1 MLILKIRKMNRFYGG
16 RLSSTPPV
24 TKNLIIIN
32 VVMLLLAMLFQRM
45 FNVNLNGVLGMF
57 FFQSPLFKPWQI
69 VTHMFMHG
77 GLGHIFFNMYALWI
91 FGKTLE
97 SVWGSKRFLIYY
109 LATGLGAAFF
119 HQLVNYIQFAPEIAA
134 LKGAY
139 SVDRIN
145 YALLNEILQPGN
157 QFYQFGRELMR
168 PTVGA
173 SGAVYGVLLAFGML
187 FPNTPLYIMFIP
199 IPIKAKWLVI
209 GFGALELFLGITQ
222 SGGSIAHFAHLGG
235 MIFGFFLIR
244 YWNKFTQ
251 NFY

>member
-1 MLILKIRKMNRFYGG
+1 MYRFSGG
-16 RLSSTPPV
+16 RFGSTPPV

-32 VVMLLLAMLFQRM
+32 VVMLLGNMLLSQM
-45 FNVNLNGVLGMF
+45 FRVNLNGILGMYY
-57 FFQSPLFKPWQI
+57 FQSPLFAPWQI

-119 HQLVNYIQFAPEIAA
+119 HQLVNYIQFAPDIAA
-134 LKGAY
+134 LKAAY
-139 SVDRIN
+139 SVDIIN
-145 YALLNEILQPGN
+145 RPLLNEILQPGN
-157 QFYQFGRELMR
+157 QFFSIGKELIR

-187 FPNTPLYIMFIP
+187 FPNTPLFLMFIP

-209 GFGALELFLGITQ
+209 GFGLLELYLGITN
-222 SGGSIAHFAHLGG
+222 SGGNIAHFAHLGG
-235 MIFGFFLIR
+235 MIFGFFLIK
-244 YWNKFTQ
+244 YWSKYTR

>member
-1 MLILKIRKMNRFYGG
+1 MNQYFSG
-16 RLSSTPPV
+16 RLGSTPPV

-32 VVMLLLAMLFQRM
+32 VVMLIATYLFQRM
-45 FNVNLNGVLGMF
+45 FNVNLVAVLGMF
-57 FFQSPLFKPWQI
+57 YFQSPFFQPWQI

-77 GLGHIFFNMYALWI
+77 GIAHIFFNMYALWI

-97 SVWGSKRFLIYY
+97 SVWGSQRFLIYY
-109 LATGLGAAFF
+109 LITGLGAAFF
-119 HQLVNYIQFAPEIAA
+119 QQLVNYIQFAPDIAS
-134 LKGAY
+134 LKAAY

-145 YALLNEILQPGN
+145 HALLNEIMQPGN
-157 QFYQFGRELMR
+157 RFYTIARELVR

-222 SGGSIAHFAHLGG
+222 SGGNIAHFAHLGG
-235 MIFGFFLIR
+235 MIFGFILIK
-244 YWNKFTQ
+244 YWNRFTR

>member
-1 MLILKIRKMNRFYGG
+1 MYRFSGG
-16 RLSSTPPV
+16 RFGSTPPV

-32 VVMLLLAMLFQRM
+32 VVMLLGSMLLAQVFR
-45 FNVNLNGVLGMF
+45 VNLNGLLGMYY
-57 FFQSPLFKPWQI
+57 FQSPLFAPWQI

-119 HQLVNYIQFAPEIAA
+119 HQLVNYIQFAPDIAA
-134 LKGAY
+134 LKAAY
-139 SVDRIN
+139 SVDIIN
-145 YALLNEILQPGN
+145 RPLLNEILQPGN
-157 QFYQFGRELMR
+157 RFYAIGKELIR

-187 FPNTPLYIMFIP
+187 FPNTPLYLMFIP

-209 GFGALELFLGITQ
+209 GFGALELFLGITN
-222 SGGSIAHFAHLGG
+222 SGGNIAHFAHLGG

-244 YWNKFTQ
+244 YWNKFTR

>member
-1 MLILKIRKMNRFYGG
+1 
-16 RLSSTPPV
+16 V

-32 VVMLLLAMLFQRM
+32 VVMLLGTMLFQQVFR
-45 FNVNLNGVLGMF
+45 VNLNAVLGMF
-57 FFQSPLFKPWQI
+57 YFQSPLFAPWQI

-77 GLGHIFFNMYALWI
+77 GFAHIFFNMYALWI

-119 HQLVNYIQFAPEIAA
+119 HQLVNYIQFAPQIAE
-134 LKGAY
+134 LKAAY

-145 YALLNEILQPGN
+145 NALLNEILQPGN
-157 QFYQFGRELMR
+157 QFYSIGRELIR

-187 FPNTPLYIMFIP
+187 FPNTPLFLMFIP

-209 GFGALELFLGITQ
+209 GFGALELFLGVTQ
-222 SGGSIAHFAHLGG
+222 SGSNIAHFAHLGG

-244 YWNKFTQ
+244 YWNKFTK

>member
-1 MLILKIRKMNRFYGG
+1 MNRFYGG

-57 FFQSPLFKPWQI
+57 YFQSPFFKPWQI

-244 YWNKFTQ
+244 YWNKYTS

>member
-1 MLILKIRKMNRFYGG
+1 MYRFSGG
-16 RLSSTPPV
+16 RFGNTPPV

-32 VVMLLLAMLFQRM
+32 VVLLLGTMLLQQTGI
-45 FNVNLNGVLGMF
+45 NLNRFLGMYY
-57 FFQSPLFKPWQI
+57 FQSPIFAPWQI

-77 GLGHIFFNMYALWI
+77 GIGHIFFNMYALWI

-119 HQLVNYIQFAPEIAA
+119 HQLVNYIQFAPDIAA
-134 LKGAY
+134 LKAAY
-139 SVDRIN
+139 SVDVIN
-145 YALLNEILQPGN
+145 NSLLNEILQPGN
-157 QFYQFGRELMR
+157 QFYAVGRELIR

-187 FPNTPLYIMFIP
+187 FPNTPLFLMFIP

-209 GFGALELFLGITQ
+209 GFGVLELYLGITQ
-222 SGGSIAHFAHLGG
+222 SGGNIAHFAHLGG

-244 YWNKFTQ
+244 YWNKFTK

>member
-1 MLILKIRKMNRFYGG
+1 MNRFYSG
-16 RLSSTPPV
+16 RLSNTPPV

-32 VVMLLLAMLFQRM
+32 VVMLVGAMLFERV
-45 FNVNLNGVLGMF
+45 FRINLNAVLGMF
-57 FFQSPLFKPWQI
+57 YIQSPFFGPWQI

-77 GLGHIFFNMYALWI
+77 GIAHIFFNMYALWI

-109 LATGLGAAFF
+109 LITGLGAAFF
-119 HQLVNYIQFAPEIAA
+119 HQLVNYIQFAPDIAA
-134 LKGAY
+134 LKAAY

-145 YALLNEILQPGN
+145 HVLLNEILQPGN
-157 QFYQFGRELMR
+157 QFYEIGRNLIR

-187 FPNTPLYIMFIP
+187 FPNTPLFLMFIP
-199 IPIKAKWLVI
+199 IPIKAKWMVI
-209 GFGALELFLGITQ
+209 GFGVLELYLGVTQ
-222 SGGSIAHFAHLGG
+222 SGGNIAHFAHLGG

>member
-1 MLILKIRKMNRFYGG
+1 
-16 RLSSTPPV
+16 
-24 TKNLIIIN
+24 
-32 VVMLLLAMLFQRM
+32 MLLLAMLFQRM

-57 FFQSPLFKPWQI
+57 YFQSPFFKPWQI

-173 SGAVYGVLLAFGML
+173 SGAVYGVLLSFGML

-244 YWNKFTQ
+244 YWNKFTK

>member
-1 MLILKIRKMNRFYGG
+1 MNRYSG
-16 RLSSTPPV
+16 RFLGSTPPV

-32 VVMLLLAMLFQRM
+32 VVMLLITMLFQQASRI
-45 FNVNLNGVLGMF
+45 NLNAVLGMF
-57 FFQSPLFKPWQI
+57 YFQSPYFGPWQI

-77 GLGHIFFNMYALWI
+77 GFTHILFNMYALWI

-97 SVWGSKRFLIYY
+97 SVWGGKRFLIYY

-119 HQLVNYIQFAPEIAA
+119 LQLVNYIQFAPDIDAVKA
-134 LKGAY
+134 AY

-145 YALLNEILQPGN
+145 RTLLNEILQPGN
-157 QFYQFGRELMR
+157 QFYQVGRELVR

-187 FPNTPLYIMFIP
+187 FPNTPLYLMFIP

-209 GFGALELFLGITQ
+209 GFGVLELFLGITQ
-222 SGGSIAHFAHLGG
+222 SGGNIAHFAHLGG

-244 YWNKFTQ
+244 YWNKFTR

>member
-1 MLILKIRKMNRFYGG
+1 MNRFYSGG
-16 RLSSTPPV
+16 LSGTPPV

-32 VVMLLLAMLFQRM
+32 VAMLVGTMLFQRM
-45 FNVNLNGVLGMF
+45 FNVNLNAVLGMF
-57 FFQSPLFKPWQI
+57 YFQSPFFGPWQI

-119 HQLVNYIQFAPEIAA
+119 HQLVNYIQFAPDIQA
-134 LKGAY
+134 LKQAY
-139 SVDRIN
+139 SVDIIN
-145 YALLNEILQPGN
+145 HTLLNEILQPGN
-157 QFYQFGRELMR
+157 PFYQIGRDLIR

-187 FPNTPLYIMFIP
+187 FPNTPLFLMFIP

-222 SGGSIAHFAHLGG
+222 SGGNIAHFAHLGG

-244 YWNKFTQ
+244 YWNKFTR

>member
-1 MLILKIRKMNRFYGG
+1 MNRFYGG

-32 VVMLLLAMLFQRM
+32 VVMLLLAMLFQRI

-57 FFQSPLFKPWQI
+57 YFQSPFFKPWQI

-145 YALLNEILQPGN
+145 YALLTEILHPGN

>member
-1 MLILKIRKMNRFYGG
+1 MNRFAGG
-16 RLSSTPPV
+16 RFGSTPPV
-24 TKNLIIIN
+24 TQNLIIIN
-32 VVMLLLAMLFQRM
+32 VVMLVGTMLLQR
-45 FNVNLNGVLGMF
+45 FGANLNTILGMYY
-57 FFQSPLFKPWQI
+57 FQSPLFAPWQI

-77 GLGHIFFNMYALWI
+77 GIAHIFFNMYALWI
-91 FGKTLE
+91 FGRTLE

-119 HQLVNYIQFAPEIAA
+119 HQLVNYIQFAPDIAA
-134 LKGAY
+134 LKAAY

-145 YALLNEILQPGN
+145 VNLLNEILQPGN
-157 QFYQFGRELMR
+157 QFYAIGRDLIR

-187 FPNTPLYIMFIP
+187 FPNTPLFLMFIP

-209 GFGALELFLGITQ
+209 GFGVLELYLGITQ
-222 SGGSIAHFAHLGG
+222 SGGNIAHFAHLGG

-244 YWNKFTQ
+244 YWNKFTR

>member
-1 MLILKIRKMNRFYGG
+1 MNRFYSGG
-16 RLSSTPPV
+16 LSSTPPV

-32 VVMLLLAMLFQRM
+32 VAMLLGSILFERM
-45 FNVNLNGVLGMF
+45 FRVNLNGILGMF
-57 FFQSPLFKPWQI
+57 YFQSPFFQPWQI

-119 HQLVNYIQFAPEIAA
+119 HQLVNYIQFAPDIAA
-134 LKGAY
+134 LKAVY

-145 YALLNEILQPGN
+145 LALLNEILQPGN
-157 QFYQFGRELMR
+157 PFYQIGKELMR

-187 FPNTPLYIMFIP
+187 FPNTPLFIMFIP

-209 GFGALELFLGITQ
+209 GFGALELFLGLTQ
-222 SGGSIAHFAHLGG
+222 SGGNIAHFAHLGG

-244 YWNKFTQ
+244 YWNKFTR